1 MSSLENVKPGMR
13 PRFLSQKIDAK
24 DPEKKIPST
33 AANATS
39 RSAKVEFLSA
49 IHFNAHSALALIQG
63 TMYQQDVQGGE
74 HTGLDGVK
82 EISALSG
89 LFDISI
95 DQERVSFRMDILHH
109 DLETVETS
117 CLGDLNFIAE
127 SFKKIFIDDTVG
139 SSKKRK
145 DMRNKEPFILIETMF
160 PIIQILG
167 KINFLG
173 SPERCLCLLV
183 HLPNLPLVN
192 II

>member
-49 IHFNAHSALALIQG
+49 IHLSAHSALALIQG
-63 TMYQQDVQGGE
+63 TKYQQDVQGGE

-117 CLGDLNFIAE
+117 CLRDLNFIAE
-127 SFKKIFIDDTVG
+127 SFEKIFIDDTVG

-145 DMRNKEPFILIETMF
+145 DMRNEESFILIETMF
-160 PIIQILG
+160 PIVQILG

-192 II
+192 IV